1 MKKLSPIAIAIS
13 LIFAS
18 VSIAAAQTAADYPT
32 RTIRIQVPFP
42 PGSVSDVMA
51 RLAGQSLTA
60 RLGQSVVIEN
70 REGASGTIGT
80 AYAAKAAPDGY
91 TLLLGTVTTHGTNS
105 GVYQNLSYDPIK
117 DFDPITVI
125 AATPNVLVVNGAG
138 PIRTLADLAKVAKE
152 KPGQFNY
159 GSAGLGGGPY
169 LCIELLKTMAGIDL
183 LHVPYKGSPETL
195 TAILR
200 DEILITA
207 TSLTTA
213 LPMIKS
219 GQMRALAV
227 TSLERS
233 PLLPDVPTASET
245 YAGYEFTSW
254 SGLFAPAGTPAS
266 VINKL
271 RNELVVGLK
280 DPAVQ
285 GKIVDLG
292 GYVVANSPE
301 EFKIFVANEVK
312 KWPDLLR
319 KLGVKAQ

>member
-1 MKKLSPIAIAIS
+1 MKKPGAIATALTLA
-13 LIFAS
+13 LIATC
-18 VSIAAAQTAADYPT
+18 AAQAQTAVDYPT
-32 RTIRIQVPFP
+32 RPIRIVVPFP

-51 RLAGQSLTA
+51 RLAGQALTA

-70 REGASGTIGT
+70 RDGASGTIGT
-80 AYAAKAAPDGY
+80 ANAAKAAADGY

-117 DFDPITVI
+117 DFDPVTSI

-138 PIRTLADLAKVAKE
+138 SIRTLADLAKIAKE
-152 KPGQFNY
+152 KSGQFNY

-183 LHVPYKGSPETL
+183 FHVPYKGSPETL
-195 TAILR
+195 TALLR

-219 GQMRALAV
+219 GQIRALAV

-233 PLLPDVPTASET
+233 PLLPEVPTASET
-245 YAGYEFTSW
+245 YSGYEFTSW
-254 SGLFAPAGTPAS
+254 SGLFAPAGTSPAI
-266 VINKL
+266 VGKL
-271 RNELVVGLK
+271 RNEVVEGLK
-280 DPAVQ
+280 DPVVK
-285 GKIVDLG
+285 GKITDLG
-292 GYVVANSPE
+292 GYVVGSTPQ
-301 EFKIFVANEVK
+301 EFKVFVANEVT

-319 KLGVKAQ
+319 KLGVKPQ